1 MNCNWA
7 ISPPFTG
14 GRWGP
19 SPYRFR
25 VAFGPMSRVRGL
37 GPQCSMAALPGPKE
51 GCHLDMGEK
60 TKSIL
65 QNDGKNCSRSVG
77 VFSFSAKSCKNHL
90 PSGNQTW
97 FAGKS
102 SI

>member
-60 TKSIL
+60 K
-65 QNDGKNCSRSVG
+65 QNQSSKMMEKTAVG
-77 VFSFSAKSCKNHL
+77 
-90 PSGNQTW
+90 Q
-97 FAGKS
+97 
-102 SI
+102 